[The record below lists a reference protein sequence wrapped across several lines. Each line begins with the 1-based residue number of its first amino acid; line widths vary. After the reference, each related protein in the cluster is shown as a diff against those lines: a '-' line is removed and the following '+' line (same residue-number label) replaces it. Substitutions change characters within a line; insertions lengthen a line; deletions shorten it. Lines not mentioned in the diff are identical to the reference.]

1 LASVRL
7 RATVS
12 QVKIRSFSHKGLK
25 RLYEDAQAKGDPP
38 FLTGC
43 LILKNCTALRTGAD
57 LSGDMALRI
66 EKVFGIKMDT
76 LMGMQSAYDIVR
88 TRKREKEIR
97 VGRFH
102 WSKEVRA

>member
-1 LASVRL
+1 
-7 RATVS
+7 
-12 QVKIRSFSHKGLK
+12 
-25 RLYEDAQAKGDPP
+25 
-38 FLTGC
+38 
-43 LILKNCTALRTGAD
+43 
-57 LSGDMALRI
+57 MALRI